1 MRRGIEN
8 GSVTKLNCRQLYAR
22 FGVAACVFGFACHV
36 AAQAYPT
43 KPVRLIVP
51 FGPGGGTDLIA
62 RTLSPRLTEALGQS
76 VVVDNRA
83 GAGGVIGAEIVARAP
98 ADGYTL
104 LMGTPGPLTIN
115 PALVAN
121 MPYTLADFAPVVLA
135 TVSPFIL
142 VVHPSVPAKTVK
154 ELIALAQSK
163 PNALNYGSAG
173 NGSVAHLAGE
183 QFKALAHVQITHV
196 PYKGGGQSLID
207 LIGGQ
212 LQMVIDNLPT
222 VLPQIRL
229 GKLRALAVGTRKRSA
244 LAPEYPTMIEAGVP
258 GYEASTASGV
268 LVPAKTPRDIVLR
281 LNRELVGILRN
292 PDVKERFF
300 AQGLEVAGG
309 TPEQYAQH
317 LRDELAQNARV
328 IKAAGIKPD

>member
-1 MRRGIEN
+1 MRLAGRIALITGVVACASAQGYPSKPI
-8 GSVTKLNCRQLYAR
+8 R
-22 FGVAACVFGFACHV
+22 FV
-36 AAQAYPT
+36 
-43 KPVRLIVP
+43 VP
-51 FGPGGGTDLIA
+51 FAPGGGTDLIA
-62 RTLSPRLTEALGQS
+62 RTLSVRLSEALGQP

-83 GAGGVIGAEIVARAP
+83 GAGGVIGADMVAKALP
-98 ADGYTL
+98 DGYTL

-115 PALVAN
+115 PALVAK
-121 MPYTLADFAPVVLA
+121 MPYTLADFAPVALA

-142 VVHPSVPAKTVK
+142 VVHPSVPAKSVA
-154 ELIALAQSK
+154 ELIALAHSK

-173 NGSVAHLAGE
+173 TGSVAHLAGE

-229 GKLRALAVGTRKRSA
+229 SKLRALAVGTKTRSA
-244 LAPEYPTMIEAGVP
+244 LVPEYPTMIEAGVA

-268 LVPAKTPRDIVLR
+268 LAPAGTAREIVAR
-281 LNRELVGILRN
+281 LNRELDGMLRKS
-292 PDVKERFF
+292 DVKERFF

-309 TPEQYAQH
+309 TPAQYAQH
-317 LRDELAQNARV
+317 LRDELAQNALV
-328 IKAAGIKPD
+328 IRAAGIRIE

>member
-1 MRRGIEN
+1 MRLAGRIALITGVVACASAQGYPSKPI
-8 GSVTKLNCRQLYAR
+8 R
-22 FGVAACVFGFACHV
+22 FV
-36 AAQAYPT
+36 
-43 KPVRLIVP
+43 VP
-51 FGPGGGTDLIA
+51 FAPGGGTDLIA
-62 RTLSPRLTEALGQS
+62 RTLSVRLSEALGQP

-83 GAGGVIGAEIVARAP
+83 GAGGVIGADMVAKALP
-98 ADGYTL
+98 DGYTL

-115 PALVAN
+115 PALVAK
-121 MPYTLADFAPVVLA
+121 MPYTLADFAPVALA

-142 VVHPSVPAKTVK
+142 VVHPSVPAKSVA
-154 ELIALAQSK
+154 ELIALAHSK

-229 GKLRALAVGTRKRSA
+229 SKLRALAVGTKKRSA
-244 LAPEYPTMIEAGVP
+244 LVPEYPTMIEAGVA

-268 LVPAKTPRDIVLR
+268 LAPAGTARDIVAR
-281 LNRELVGILRN
+281 LNRELDGMLRK

-309 TPEQYAQH
+309 TPELYAQH
-317 LRDELAQNARV
+317 LRDERAQNARV
-328 IKAAGIKPD
+328 IKAAGIRIE

>member
-1 MRRGIEN
+1 MRLAGRIALITGVVACASAQGYPSKPI
-8 GSVTKLNCRQLYAR
+8 R
-22 FGVAACVFGFACHV
+22 FV
-36 AAQAYPT
+36 
-43 KPVRLIVP
+43 VP
-51 FGPGGGTDLIA
+51 FAPGGGTDLIA
-62 RTLSPRLTEALGQS
+62 RTLSVRLSEALGQP

-83 GAGGVIGAEIVARAP
+83 GAGGVIGADMVAKALP
-98 ADGYTL
+98 DGYTL

-121 MPYTLADFAPVVLA
+121 MPYTLADFAPVALA

-142 VVHPSVPAKTVK
+142 VVHPSVPAKSVA
-154 ELIALAQSK
+154 ELIALAHSK

-229 GKLRALAVGTRKRSA
+229 SKLRALAVGTKTRSA
-244 LAPEYPTMIEAGVP
+244 LVPEYPTMIEAGVA

-268 LVPAKTPRDIVLR
+268 LAPAGTAREIVAR
-281 LNRELVGILRN
+281 LNRELDGMLRKS
-292 PDVKERFF
+292 DVKERFF

-309 TPEQYAQH
+309 TPAQYAQH
-317 LRDELAQNARV
+317 LRDELAQNALV
-328 IKAAGIKPD
+328 IRAAGIRIE